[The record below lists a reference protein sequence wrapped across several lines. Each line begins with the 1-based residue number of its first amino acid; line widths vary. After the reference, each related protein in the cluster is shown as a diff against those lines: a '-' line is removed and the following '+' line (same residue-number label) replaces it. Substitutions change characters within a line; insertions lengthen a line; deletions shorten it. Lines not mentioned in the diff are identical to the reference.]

1 MWAKMTEWRRATHR
15 DPEIHSGDEV
25 FSGTRV
31 PVAALGQVL
40 LAGGSTKEFLSA
52 FPSVEPWQVESVIR
66 QRLPVEPRI
75 RQSLV
80 PEELAEANEP
90 FFPPSVYIVEK
101 HYGLELEAFLDLESA
116 LAEPGIPPLSDPEWR
131 FLFDLSGEAI
141 WVHASSDTRIYE
153 MPIIASLAVWA
164 VEQTTDNGWGVR
176 SLHWSREGA
185 EQAMM
190 SAGSDEMRVTEW
202 RLA

>member
-1 MWAKMTEWRRATHR
+1 MTEWRPATHS

-40 LAGGSTKEFLSA
+40 LAGGSTQEFLSA

-66 QRLPVEPRI
+66 QRLPVEPRP
-75 RQSLV
+75 RESLV
-80 PEELAEANEP
+80 PERLAEASEP

-101 HYGLELEAFLDLESA
+101 HYGLVLEAFLDLESA
-116 LAEPGIPPLSDPEWR
+116 LAEPGVPPLNDPEWK

-141 WVHASSDTRIYE
+141 WVHESSDTRIYE

-164 VEQTTDNGWGVR
+164 VEQARDNGWCVR
-176 SLHWSREGA
+176 SLHWSRETA
-185 EQAMM
+185 EQAVM
-190 SAGSDEMRVTEW
+190 SAGLAEMRVREL
-202 RLA
+202 RFA